1 MGHIQSSAAG
11 VDIHWFKPP
20 HDGHIF
26 YPMPLVTKNMSSE
39 ASDTIDNVKAKIQD
53 KEGIPPDQLHGG
65 IDPIHIRF
73 IIVWP
78 FFKLFFSLSLSR
90 SYSISLCFY
99 LSPPVCRTPE
109 IPRSIDLRFFFLRFF
124 NPCSCLSMSFFS
136 YLSLPLL
143 LSLSLSLFLFFF
155 FFWVCPFSIE
165 SMHRT
170 TQNIDLRLLF
180 WGPVFLPMFLSLFNY
195 LSFSLRRYASLL
207 SYRTLYAGNR

>member
-1 MGHIQSSAAG
+1 
-11 VDIHWFKPP
+11 
-20 HDGHIF
+20 
-26 YPMPLVTKNMSSE
+26 MSSE

-65 IDPIHIRF
+65 IDPIHIIF

-78 FFKLFFSLSLSR
+78 FFKPFFFLSLSL

-109 IPRSIDLRFFFLRFF
+109 IPRSIDLRVFFWRFF
-124 NPCSCLSMSFFS
+124 THVLVFLCLSSAICLCLCFC
-136 YLSLPLL
+136 
-143 LSLSLSLFLFFF
+143 LSLSLFFF

>member
-1 MGHIQSSAAG
+1 MA
-11 VDIHWFKPP
+11 
-20 HDGHIF
+20 
-26 YPMPLVTKNMSSE
+26 
-39 ASDTIDNVKAKIQD
+39 
-53 KEGIPPDQLHGG
+53 
-65 IDPIHIRF
+65 
-73 IIVWP
+73 
-78 FFKLFFSLSLSR
+78 FFQTFFSLSLSLALIL
-90 SYSISLCFY
+90 SLSVSISPLLY
-99 LSPPVCRTPE
+99 AEPQKSPEVL
-109 IPRSIDLRFFFLRFF
+109 IFVFFLRFL

-143 LSLSLSLFLFFF
+143 LSLSLFLFFF